1 MLDVFST
8 YGPGWSIK
16 LEIKKLRQ
24 GKQKKIYKIYLSSA
38 RKLAS
43 ISLYLISELLCNL
56 PTIKKGKNI
65 NSKNN

>member
-1 MLDVFST
+1 MKYIVRNKEAKT
-8 YGPGWSIK
+8 GK
-16 LEIKKLRQ
+16 TTKKNH
-24 GKQKKIYKIYLSSA
+24 KIYLSSA

-43 ISLYLISELLCNL
+43 ISLYLISKLLCNL